1 MVGQRIR
8 YYRKVKGLTQEELA
22 QGICSVSY
30 LSKIEKGDAKSSD
43 EVINLLCDR
52 LGISPNEANN
62 DEILE
67 MLDEWNMM
75 MVNKRFDEAGE
86 FQKTVQEKMQG
97 VSDPNILLRYELFN
111 CRCIMVCYDNF
122 DEAFLLLQK
131 INGLIPK
138 DNLFDLQFYYNQ
150 FLGMCFSTKYQPQNA
165 LKHYKLAE
173 EYHQKSNL
181 RDIEAAV
188 IYFQLAITYNELSK
202 VSIVNFYAYKAITI
216 FDKEYNYSRS
226 ADCQIILAIA
236 NRRVRNYE
244 QAIYHLDQAL
254 KYAKTFK
261 DDNTEGIIYHN
272 LGNIAA
278 TKNEHSKAIKYL
290 LKSVE
295 LRQHQSPDNVMN
307 TLWLLSKEYFYINN
321 LEESIKW
328 IEKGIQH
335 VENSINPSFFHH
347 FSILNYQIHDNKS
360 GLEEFLRK
368 EAIPFFENQ
377 DQFEHISTYS
387 ELLADLYFDQSLYK
401 KASLYYRLANNARK
415 NIF

>member
-52 LGISPNEANN
+52 LGISPNETNN

-97 VSDPNILLRYELFN
+97 VSDPNILLRYELFK
-111 CRCIMVCYDNF
+111 CRCIFVTSDDFDDGYHILENIKNHILQSDNN
-122 DEAFLLLQK
+122 ELL
-131 INGLIPK
+131 
-138 DNLFDLQFYYNQ
+138 FYYNQ
-150 FLGMCFSTKYQPQNA
+150 FMGMYFSFKYKLQSA
-165 LKHYKLAE
+165 LKHFKMAE
-173 EYHQKSNL
+173 EFHMKADL
-181 RDIEAAV
+181 KEIEAAIV
-188 IYFQLAITYNELSK
+188 YFQLAITYNQLSR
-202 VSIVNFYAYKAITI
+202 VSAVNFYAYKAITI
-216 FDKEYNYSRS
+216 FDKEYNYNRS

-236 NRRVRNYE
+236 NRRVRNFD

-272 LGNIAA
+272 LGYIAA
-278 TKNEHSKAIKYL
+278 TKKEHTKAIKFL
-290 LKSVE
+290 LKGIE
-295 LRQHQSPDNVMN
+295 LKQHQLLDNVMN
-307 TLWLLSKEYFYINN
+307 TLLLLSKEYFYTNN
-321 LEESIKW
+321 YDEAKKW
-328 IEKGIQH
+328 INKALSH
-335 VENSINPSFFHH
+335 VEKANDPSFFYH
-347 FSILNYQIHDNKS
+347 FNIINYQVHNQTTE
-360 GLEEFLRK
+360 LEDFLRR
-368 EAIPFFENQ
+368 EAIPFFESQ
-377 DQFEHISTYS
+377 DSFEYLANYS
-387 ELLADLYFDQSLYK
+387 EFLADLYFDQSLYK
-401 KASLYYRLANNARK
+401 KASQYYRLSNNARK